1 MPTGVRKYLKDKQA
15 TKTHSKTTP
24 MLLTVFM
31 LRKKI
36 RKKKITFENRLATES
51 RTGTRWLLFSSN
63 LGEILLW
70 RPYLCHPWGQPRTR
84 STERLLVTGS
94 QAPGPAGRPD
104 PSLLY
109 LTVKVKHRP
118 SGCLKYT
125 KPQQRPE
132 PDLLGLCD
140 RQGLSKLQMKD
151 SFSDWLLL
159 FTIPTLSECPEF
171 WIKTPCSG

>member
-1 MPTGVRKYLKDKQA
+1 MPTEVRKYLKEKQA

-31 LRKKI
+31 LREKI
-36 RKKKITFENRLATES
+36 RKKKITCENRLATES

-84 STERLLVTGS
+84 STERLLVRGS

-109 LTVKVKHRP
+109 LTVKRSP

-125 KPQQRPE
+125 KPQQRPG
-132 PDLLGLCD
+132 PICLGCVTVRDLVRSRWKSPFQIGYYYLLYPRC
-140 RQGLSKLQMKD
+140 LSAQNV
-151 SFSDWLLL
+151 
-159 FTIPTLSECPEF
+159 E
-171 WIKTPCSG
+171 